1 MGLYTNSCKKCGLF
15 VMGGGYMLLVLNEQF
30 YICFSW
36 DNKTHSWI
44 KRKHPLSDDPAKAKM
59 FVRVYTVSPRKQE
72 LFAIR
77 YK

>member
-1 MGLYTNSCKKCGLF
+1 MFMCLMNKL
-15 VMGGGYMLLVLNEQF
+15 
-30 YICFSW
+30 IFSW

-77 YK
+77 YI